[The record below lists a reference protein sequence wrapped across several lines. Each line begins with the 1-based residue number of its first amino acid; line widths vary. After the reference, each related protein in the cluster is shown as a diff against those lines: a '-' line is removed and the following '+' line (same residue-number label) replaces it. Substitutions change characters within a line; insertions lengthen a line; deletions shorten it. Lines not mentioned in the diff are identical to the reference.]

1 MAKVTGKEAATAAKL
16 REARRASSKKK
27 ATNSNKWYK
36 SLWFRYSMLAI
47 ISAIMLQFVDFSSS
61 DSKGSKK
68 QVDSTTSSASS
79 GGKKKREYISRELW
93 EQQMRNKETPTG
105 EPRDLYPKYAKLFSE
120 GATID
125 PEAYLFQKLHMLGRA
140 YSIAESETEKQN
152 QLDLGNSSS
161 QAAIVDIGVNTYI
174 RYGSKVLTD
183 LEQQFAYIIE
193 VIRRDPSVGK
203 VDLTQTLFAAI
214 DSVYHNLHVVQTG
227 MLGKIDD
234 VDYEAED
241 DNEGGEPSRRGHQ
254 IGMIS
259 KVRCLFSFF
268 LLVGSSCTFPP
279 KSMTNMFTCANSRI
293 LTSRIIIVTRAAHRR
308 ALPFEPR
315 RL

>member
-1 MAKVTGKEAATAAKL
+1 MAKVTGKEAAAAAKL
-16 REARRASSKKK
+16 REARASSKKK
-27 ATNSNKWYK
+27 ATSSNKWYK

-47 ISAIMLQFVDFSSS
+47 ISAIMLHFVDFSSS
-61 DSKGSKK
+61 DSNGSKK
-68 QVDSTTSSASS
+68 DDSTTSSASS

-120 GATID
+120 SATID

-214 DSVYHNLHVVQTG
+214 DSIYHNLHVVQTG

-234 VDYEAED
+234 IDYEAED
-241 DNEGGEPSRRGHQ
+241 DNEGGDEGGEPSRRGHQ

-259 KVRCLFSFF
+259 KVRCFLSFF
-268 LLVGSSCTFPP
+268 LLIGSSCTFPL
-279 KSMTNMFTCANSRI
+279 KSMTNMFVCVNSRI
-293 LTSRIIIVTRAAHRR
+293 
-308 ALPFEPR
+308 
-315 RL
+315 